1 MERMCIVVPA
11 LCAFY
16 AVPNLTPQLC
26 SASRQGNKSAKQLY
40 MDQAN
45 KKTKKVRMQPS
56 SPPCSQ
62 HAPKAPACSPSPL
75 AHSAP
80 QVSNFGDFSKIE
92 KVDLSYIPGRE
103 KRREDPRSVMLKIK
117 KQKQDDERRLKN
129 ATDWTPT
136 VSSSPSATPQLP
148 RPRP

>member
-1 MERMCIVVPA
+1 M
-11 LCAFY
+11 
-16 AVPNLTPQLC
+16 
-26 SASRQGNKSAKQLY
+26 
-40 MDQAN
+40 
-45 KKTKKVRMQPS
+45 
-56 SPPCSQ
+56 
-62 HAPKAPACSPSPL
+62 
-75 AHSAP
+75 
-80 QVSNFGDFSKIE
+80 SNFGDFSKIE